1 MCAPKA
7 APSSTEHCRTDH
19 PLPPPSPNTKY
30 QIHSWV
36 GGLFLAV
43 MPFLRSPKLFFF
55 PLQVWKPVIKS
66 VSLQSAAI
74 TLVSCFGFQSVL
86 SQAKKKRKKKTSLG
100 WNQRRVCP
108 WVQHTAPAR
117 WLCAISALAGSAVML
132 CFFYVHKVMDGS
144 ERAGAGLPL

>member
-1 MCAPKA
+1 
-7 APSSTEHCRTDH
+7 
-19 PLPPPSPNTKY
+19 
-30 QIHSWV
+30 
-36 GGLFLAV
+36 
-43 MPFLRSPKLFFF
+43 MPFLRSPKLFFS
-55 PLQVWKPVIKS
+55 PLYLQVWKPVIKS

-117 WLCAISALAGSAVML
+117 WLCAISALTGSAVML